1 MRLGKSSD
9 GPVSRYINRRV
20 STRITSFILR
30 HNIPVTPNQV
40 SLVSFLLAVL
50 SGLLFYMHQWVLAG
64 VLAEIASIVDGVDGE
79 LARARGEASPVGGFV
94 DAVLDRF
101 ADASILFGLTLAV
114 YADWGLGALVVGMA
128 ALFGDLMV
136 SYVHARGEASL
147 GVHPSR
153 VGRVPMFASRD
164 VRLFLVFL
172 LGGVGLGF
180 VVLAV
185 VAGVS
190 LLYVVAKTVEIYV
203 YFKRG
208 GQAIVS

>member
-30 HNIPVTPNQV
+30 RNIPVTPNQV
-40 SLVSFLLAVL
+40 SLASFLLAVL

-79 LARARGEASPVGGFV
+79 LARARGVASPVGGFV

-203 YFKRG
+203 YFKRR

>member
-79 LARARGEASPVGGFV
+79 LARARGVASPVGGFV

-203 YFKRG
+203 YFKRR